1 MILRRQAILNILF
14 FLSGCSVFTKSR
26 QISGRLTIGVVSY
39 DEGLNLL
46 TQFQGFNDYL
56 SQELQTN
63 LELEPAYNEVQALEQ
78 INRQRWSLVFAPPGL
93 AAIAIYKA
101 NYIPLFPLQGQ
112 DSLNSIL
119 VVQDTSPLKVL
130 PDLMNQPLALGQRGS
145 VSAYYM
151 PLYDLYGLTLQS
163 IKLAET
169 PEEALQWVTKGEV
182 AVAAMGKEDFDRA
195 QSKIPNRKFRIL
207 HRSRRI
213 PSGSILLSP
222 TIERNQQRQ
231 IEQALNMA
239 APAIA
244 ASVGYIP
251 NAKPPDY
258 KQLMEFIDKVK
269 PIENHLQSVPAP
281 LFN

>member
-1 MILRRQAILNILF
+1 
-14 FLSGCSVFTKSR
+14 
-26 QISGRLTIGVVSY
+26 
-39 DEGLNLL
+39 
-46 TQFQGFNDYL
+46 
-56 SQELQTN
+56 
-63 LELEPAYNEVQALEQ
+63 
-78 INRQRWSLVFAPPGL
+78 
-93 AAIAIYKA
+93 
-101 NYIPLFPLQGQ
+101 
-112 DSLNSIL
+112 
-119 VVQDTSPLKVL
+119 
-130 PDLMNQPLALGQRGS
+130 
-145 VSAYYM
+145 
-151 PLYDLYGLTLQS
+151 
-163 IKLAET
+163 
-169 PEEALQWVTKGEV
+169 V